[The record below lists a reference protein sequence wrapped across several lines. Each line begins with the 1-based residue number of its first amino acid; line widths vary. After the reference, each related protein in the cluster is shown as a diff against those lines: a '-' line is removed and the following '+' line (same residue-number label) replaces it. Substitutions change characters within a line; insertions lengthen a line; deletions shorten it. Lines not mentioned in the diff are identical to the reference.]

1 MNLFLSK
8 VILGGFNMIYLMNNN
23 KRAIISDIENAGYIE
38 VQQLRHSK
46 AIVQGIEYEHLESG
60 EKLYLNIYQQQSQSI
75 FWTTEEFEERVVEDK
90 KDCKEMIDKLME
102 DLENYSY
109 NLNY

>member
-1 MNLFLSK
+1 
-8 VILGGFNMIYLMNNN
+8 MICLMNNN
-23 KRAIISDIENAGYIE
+23 KRAIISDIENAGYSEI
-38 VQQLRHSK
+38 QQLRHSR
-46 AIVQGIEYEHLESG
+46 AIVQGVEYEHQETG

-75 FWTTEEFEERVVEDK
+75 FWTTEEFEERVIEDK
-90 KDCKEMIDKLME
+90 KDRKEMIEKLME

>member
-1 MNLFLSK
+1 
-8 VILGGFNMIYLMNNN
+8 MIYLMNNN
-23 KRAIISDIENAGYIE
+23 KRAIISDIENAGYSEI
-38 VQQLRHSK
+38 QQLRHSR
-46 AIVQGIEYEHLESG
+46 AIVQGVEYEHQETG

-90 KDCKEMIDKLME
+90 KERKEMIDKLMG

>member
-1 MNLFLSK
+1 
-8 VILGGFNMIYLMNNN
+8 MIYLMNNN
-23 KRAIISDIENAGYIE
+23 KRAIISDIENAGYSEI
-38 VQQLRHSK
+38 QQLRNSK
-46 AIVQGIEYEHLESG
+46 AIVQGVEYEHQETG

-75 FWTTEEFEERVVEDK
+75 FWTTEEFEERVLEDK
-90 KDCKEMIDKLME
+90 KDRKEMIDKLME

>member
-1 MNLFLSK
+1 
-8 VILGGFNMIYLMNNN
+8 MIYLMNNN

-90 KDCKEMIDKLME
+90 KDRKEMIDKLME

>member
-1 MNLFLSK
+1 
-8 VILGGFNMIYLMNNN
+8 MIYLMNNN

-75 FWTTEEFEERVVEDK
+75 SWTTEEFEERVVEDK

>member
-1 MNLFLSK
+1 
-8 VILGGFNMIYLMNNN
+8 MIYLMNNN
-23 KRAIISDIENAGYIE
+23 KRAIISDIENAGYSEI
-38 VQQLRHSK
+38 QQLRHSR
-46 AIVQGIEYEHLESG
+46 AIVQGVEYEHQETG

-75 FWTTEEFEERVVEDK
+75 FWTTEEFEERVIEDK
-90 KDCKEMIDKLME
+90 KDRKEMIEKLME

>member
-1 MNLFLSK
+1 
-8 VILGGFNMIYLMNNN
+8 MIYLMNNN